1 MVTLKPGHPP
11 RLAPPAGLTGNPG
24 KAVKPVDK
32 TRRQVPARPARPNR
46 KRGIHRA
53 RRQRYKSVH
62 RHPRR
67 GRIARRLPAWG
78 SRPSPSA
85 LPLSQPRPA
94 VPPAAP
100 PRSEGS
106 RDLPRSEAAVRT
118 DNPPRGGANPA
129 DARMLPD
136 AGPAENSPPADRPVH
151 SGRPASPVEKR
162 RTENPVAAAAAA
174 PAPGANRAPGADRA
188 AAAPSDDPWAQS
200 LSLDKVSAD
209 PSGGRGN
216 TGDTIRRL
224 WEASANMEME
234 GRLLTYGVPGPD
246 LDASMS
252 ANRRRRRRLV
262 ISILV
267 LIGLGAGAAKVL
279 NDLPVREAN
288 AREEQYAA
296 AARRLSGAVA
306 PVEEALAAEGWL
318 SDSGLSTLT
327 GRLNTLD
334 GAARAASVLAAE
346 QLPRP
351 PIVGS
356 TAPIE
361 DLVLPKQML
370 EWSSIQALGV
380 GRRVGDAMAYSLSLS
395 TVFYLPDLPTEAP
408 REEVGAIAE
417 QLSLSIAETRQ
428 VLAAL
433 PEDPLFGAYRQQAAD
448 AVTMV
453 ETYQAD
459 YIAALL
465 EGDSDRAAAVSGA
478 MNDSMSVLR
487 EALDAPLGEVQTWA
501 LDRITELHLVAAELE
516 KITAA

>member
-11 RLAPPAGLTGNPG
+11 RLAPPAGLTGKPG
-24 KAVKPVDK
+24 KAVKPVDS
-32 TRRQVPARPARPNR
+32 TRTKGRARPARPNR
-46 KRGIHRA
+46 KRGVHRA

-62 RHPRR
+62 RDPRR
-67 GRIARRLPAWG
+67 GRTARLLPAWG
-78 SRPSPSA
+78 SRPSPVA
-85 LPLSQPRPA
+85 LPLSHPRPEA
-94 VPPAAP
+94 PPAP
-100 PRSEGS
+100 PRSEDS
-106 RDLPRSEAAVRT
+106 RALPRPEAAVRA
-118 DNPPRGGANPA
+118 DNPPRAAANPA
-129 DARMLPD
+129 DARMHPPAD
-136 AGPAENSPPADRPVH
+136 PAENSPPADLPGY
-151 SGRPASPVEKR
+151 SGRPASSGGKR
-162 RTENPVAAAAAA
+162 RADNSAAAA
-174 PAPGANRAPGADRA
+174 PAPGADRA
-188 AAAPSDDPWAQS
+188 AAAPSDDPWAQA

-224 WEASANMEME
+224 WEASADMDMD
-234 GRLLTYGVPGPD
+234 GRLLTYGVPGPE
-246 LDASMS
+246 LDASMRS
-252 ANRRRRRRLV
+252 SRRGRWSLV

-267 LIGLGAGAAKVL
+267 LAGLGAGTVKVL
-279 NDLPVREAN
+279 SDLPVREAN

-327 GRLNTLD
+327 SRLNTLD

-346 QLPRP
+346 QLPRA

-361 DLVLPKQML
+361 ELALPKRML

-395 TVFYLPDLPTEAP
+395 TVFGLPELPAEAS
-408 REEVGAIAE
+408 REEVGGIAE

-433 PEDPLFGAYRQQAAD
+433 PEDPLFGAYRQQAAE
-448 AVTMV
+448 AVAMV
-453 ETYQAD
+453 ENYQAD
-459 YIAALL
+459 YITALL
-465 EGDSDRAAAVSGA
+465 EGDTDRAASVSGA
-478 MNDSMSVLR
+478 MNDSMSVLS
-487 EALDAPLGEVQTWA
+487 EALDTPLGEVQTWA

-516 KITAA
+516 KITTA